1 MQRDKFT
8 LAAEWRATAREN
20 ERIATM
26 LVEESPATAA
36 FLAQQSAEKALKA
49 ACIVVGEDAPRTHVV
64 NHLLDELA
72 SNGIVVDDVV
82 RSAARLLERFY
93 APTRYPDA
101 LGGIDP
107 NRVFVASD
115 ARAAVVALTRVV
127 EFVDE
132 LIARIGRSTKP

>member
-1 MQRDKFT
+1 MQPDKFT

-20 ERIATM
+20 GRIATM
-26 LVEESPATAA
+26 LIDESPATAA
-36 FLAQQSAEKALKA
+36 FLAQQSAERALKA

-72 SNGIVVDDVV
+72 LSGIEFDDDV
-82 RSAARLLERFY
+82 RNAARLLERFY

-115 ARAAVVALTRVV
+115 ARQAVEALTLVV
-127 EFVDE
+127 DFVDK
-132 LIARIGRSTKP
+132 LIARARRST